1 MSDDT
6 ALRPLLRWAE
16 PMLAPMR
23 ERALAQW
30 ASAARRHPDRFDFD
44 PLRLAIMDA
53 FAEPA
58 LSWSCRTLL
67 LELAIARHQQAL
79 QGETPAQRFEHFL
92 EWIDS
97 AAGRRALDA
106 GYPLLRADIAR
117 LATQTEHFLARLLR
131 HLIDDHS
138 RLAPLFADADT
149 PGRLCAFETGL
160 GDRHDHGGS
169 VVRLRFEAGRM
180 LYKPRRLAM
189 DVAYARFLA
198 ELAEQGVEPLQKAA
212 ATLDR
217 GEYGYAQWIEHVPLI
232 DLDAAAVY
240 YRRYGGLV
248 AIAYL
253 LSCTDLHLENV
264 IACGDHPVLI
274 DLETVFQPWLSRR
287 GPVTGHYPPHAPSI
301 LFSGLLPFE
310 RNDPDAYDMSGLAW
324 GEHRRTVRRAT
335 GEGTDQLRLAPVET
349 MTQPSA
355 NLPFLADGTRIAP
368 HAHADAMV
376 SGFEDTYRGLLML
389 KPRLCEEGGPLAPFA
404 GLETRA
410 LVRSTHIYARL
421 LGAMSHPQYLRS
433 EAERDAVLSRLE
445 VGSREWPFLARTQAI
460 EREVLLCGDVPRFRV
475 RVDGIDVRDGDG
487 HAVPGLFVRSGWK
500 ETQRRLRALSPRDLE
515 RQRYAI
521 RQSLESIRP
530 SVATEKKTANPHQ
543 THPSPHADHRIFLD
557 TAMEIGDA
565 LLQLSFRDRGEIVF
579 FQPEYRNNP
588 QPVIAPMGASLY
600 EGLAGMALLFGEL
613 GAQSGLTRFT
623 RAADAAL
630 ESSRRILRDDPKAMT
645 AIGPY
650 TGLSGWLYVLLAAG
664 VRWRRPDLID
674 EAAEWLPRIAER
686 IADDDELDLIGGA
699 GGCLLVLSEMQRCRP
714 GADVTAA
721 MTACAMRLVETTQR
735 DADGAHWPCPA
746 ASGRRLSGFAHG
758 SAGIGAALACHAHVQ
773 GDARCHALAMEALR
787 YERAAYEARGRRW
800 YDLDDGPDEDGRGD
814 TYSWCHGAP
823 GVGLARLLWP
833 ESSRDAAWHE
843 ETLRCVEKTLA
854 EGFAG
859 GHCLCHGQ
867 FGNLELPLQWAIQAR
882 DAAMLGRCRALGH
895 GLIEQ
900 SRDAGWRCGGR
911 SIAELP
917 LGLMVGLAGI
927 AYGCL
932 RLADPWHVPS
942 ALSLSLGAAST

>member
-6 ALRPLLRWAE
+6 ALKPLLRWAE

-23 ERALAQW
+23 ERALARW
-30 ASAARRHPDRFDFD
+30 ASAARRWPDRFDFD
-44 PLRLAIMDA
+44 QLRHAIADA

-67 LELAIARHQQAL
+67 LELAIARHQQVL
-79 QGETPAQRFEHFL
+79 QGETPEQRFEHFL

-97 AAGRRALDA
+97 AAGRRALDTR
-106 GYPLLRADIAR
+106 YPLLQADIAR
-117 LATQTEHFLARLLR
+117 QATQAEQFLGRLLQ
-131 HLIDDHS
+131 HLVDDYP
-138 RLAPLFADADT
+138 RLAPLLADAET
-149 PGRLCAFETGL
+149 PGRLCAFTAGL

-180 LYKPRRLAM
+180 LYKPRPLAM

-198 ELAEQGVEPLQKAA
+198 ELAERGIEPLQRAA
-212 ATLDR
+212 STLDR
-217 GEYGYAQWIEHVPLI
+217 GEYGYAQWIEHAPLI
-232 DLDAAAVY
+232 DAGAAAAY

-264 IACGDHPVLI
+264 IACGEYPVLI

-287 GPVTGHYPPHAPSI
+287 GPATGRHPPHAHSI

-310 RNDPDAYDMSGLAW
+310 RNDPDAHDMSGLAW
-324 GEHRRTVRRAT
+324 GEHRRTVRQAT
-335 GEGTDQLRLAPVET
+335 GEGTDQLRLSPMET

-355 NLPFLADGTRIAP
+355 NLPFLTDGTRIAP
-368 HAHADAMV
+368 HEHADAMV
-376 SGFEDTYRGLLML
+376 SGFEDSYRGLLAL
-389 KPRLCEEGGPLAPFA
+389 KPCLCEEDGPLAPFA
-404 GLETRA
+404 RLETRA

-421 LGAMSHPQYLRS
+421 LNAMSHPQYLRS

-445 VGSREWPFLARTQAI
+445 VGSREWPFLTRTQAI
-460 EREVLLCGDVPRFRV
+460 EREALLCGDVPRFRI
-475 RVDGIDVRDGDG
+475 RVDGTGVRDGEG
-487 HAVPGLFVRSGWK
+487 HVVPRLFVRSGWK
-500 ETQRRLRALSPRDLE
+500 ETQRRLRGLSPRDLE
-515 RQRYAI
+515 RQRYAL

-530 SVATEKKTANPHQ
+530 AVVTEKNAAKPGRVDVSHV
-543 THPSPHADHRIFLD
+543 DGGIFLD
-557 TAMEIGDA
+557 TAIALGDE
-565 LLQLSFRDRGEIVF
+565 LLRLSFRDRGEIVF
-579 FQPEYRNNP
+579 FQPEYHDSP
-588 QPVIAPMGASLY
+588 QPVIAPMGATLY
-600 EGLAGMALLFGEL
+600 EGSTGMMLLFGEL
-613 GAQSGLTRFT
+613 GVQSGLTRFT
-623 RAADAAL
+623 RAAEAAL
-630 ESSRRILRDDPKAMT
+630 ESSRRMLRDDPKAMT

-664 VRWRRPDLID
+664 LRWRRPDLID
-674 EAAEWLPRIAER
+674 EAEDWLPRIAER
-686 IADDDELDLIGGA
+686 IADDDALDLIGGA
-699 GGCLLVLSEMQRCRP
+699 GGCLLVLSEMQCRRP

-721 MTACAMRLVETTQR
+721 MAACATRLVETAQR
-735 DADGAHWPCPA
+735 DADGVHWPCPA
-746 ASGRRLSGFAHG
+746 ALGRRLSGFAHG
-758 SAGIGAALACHAHVQ
+758 SAGIGAALARYAHAR
-773 GDARCHALAMEALR
+773 GDAECLALAMDALR

-800 YDLDDGPDEDGRGD
+800 YDLDEGADEDGQGD

-833 ESSRDAAWHE
+833 QSSRDTAWHG
-843 ETLRCVEKTLA
+843 ETLHCVEKTLA

-867 FGNLELPLQWAIQAR
+867 FGNLELPLQWAVEAR
-882 DAAMLGRCRALGH
+882 DAAMLARCRDLGR

-900 SRDAGWRCGGR
+900 SHDAGWRCGGR

-942 ALSLSLGAAST
+942 VLSLSLGAAPT

>member
-1 MSDDT
+1 MSDDA
-6 ALRPLLRWAE
+6 ALKPLLRWAE

-23 ERALAQW
+23 ERTLAQW
-30 ASAARRHPDRFDFD
+30 ASAARRQPDRFDFD
-44 PLRLAIMDA
+44 RLRHAIADA

-79 QGETPAQRFEHFL
+79 RGETPEQRFEHFL
-92 EWIDS
+92 EWID
-97 AAGRRALDA
+97 GTVGHRALDA
-106 GYPLLRADIAR
+106 RYPLLRADIAR
-117 LATQTEHFLARLLR
+117 LATQTEHFLTRLLQ

-149 PGRLCAFETGL
+149 PGRLCTFATGL

-169 VVRLRFEAGRM
+169 VVRLRFEAGRV
-180 LYKPRRLAM
+180 LYKPRPLAM

-198 ELAEQGVEPLQKAA
+198 ELAERGVEPLQRAA

-217 GEYGYAQWIEHVPLI
+217 GEYGYAQWIEHAPLP
-232 DLDAAAVY
+232 DADAAAAY

-264 IACGDHPVLI
+264 IACGDRPVLI

-287 GPVTGHYPPHAPSI
+287 GAATGRYPPHAPSV

-310 RNDPDAYDMSGLAW
+310 RNDPDAHDMSGLAW
-324 GEHRRTVRRAT
+324 GEHRRTVRQAT

-368 HAHADAMV
+368 HEYADAMV
-376 SGFEDTYRGLLML
+376 SGFEDTYRGLLAL
-389 KPRLCEEGGPLAPFA
+389 KSRLREENGPLAPFA
-404 GLETRA
+404 RLETRA

-433 EAERDAVLSRLE
+433 EAEREAVLSRLE
-445 VGSREWPFLARTQAI
+445 VGSREWPFLTRTQAI
-460 EREVLLCGDVPRFRV
+460 EREALLRGDVPRFRV
-475 RVDGIDVRDGDG
+475 RVDGTSVRDADG
-487 HAVPGLFVRSGWK
+487 NIVPRLFVRSGWK

-515 RQRYAI
+515 RQRYAL

-530 SVATEKKTANPHQ
+530 SVAMERKAAEPRRID
-543 THPSPHADHRIFLD
+543 SPCHAGDGSFLD
-557 TAMEIGDA
+557 TAIALGDA

-579 FQPEYRNNP
+579 FQPEYRNSP
-588 QPVIAPMGASLY
+588 QPAIAPMGASLY

-613 GAQSGLTRFT
+613 GVQSGLMRFT
-623 RAADAAL
+623 RAAEAAL
-630 ESSRRILRDDPKAMT
+630 ESGRRILRDDPKAMT

-674 EAAEWLPRIAER
+674 EAAAWLPRIAER
-686 IADDDELDLIGGA
+686 IAGDDELDLIGGA

-714 GADVTAA
+714 GDDVTAA
-721 MTACAMRLVETTQR
+721 MTACAMRLIETARR
-735 DADGAHWPCPA
+735 DADGVHWPCPA
-746 ASGRRLSGFAHG
+746 ALGRRLSGFAHG
-758 SAGIGAALACHAHVQ
+758 SAGIGAALARHAHAQ

-787 YERAAYEARGRRW
+787 YERAAHEARGRRW
-800 YDLDDGPDEDGRGD
+800 YDLDDGPDDDGRGD

-833 ESSRDAAWHE
+833 EPLRDAAWHE
-843 ETLRCVEKTLA
+843 ETFRCVEKTLE
-854 EGFAG
+854 EGCAG

-867 FGNLELPLQWAIQAR
+867 FGNLELPLQWAVQTR
-882 DAAMLGRCRALGH
+882 DAAMQARCRALGH

-942 ALSLSLGAAST
+942 VLSLSLGAVPA

>member
-1 MSDDT
+1 MSDDA
-6 ALRPLLRWAE
+6 ALKPLLRWAE

-30 ASAARRHPDRFDFD
+30 ATATQRQPDRFDFD
-44 PLRLAIMDA
+44 QLRHAIADA

-58 LSWSCRTLL
+58 LSWSCRALL

-79 QGETPAQRFEHFL
+79 QGETPEQRFEYFL

-106 GYPLLRADIAR
+106 RYPLLQTDIAR
-117 LATQTEHFLARLLR
+117 LAIQTEHFLARLLR
-131 HLIDDHS
+131 HLIDDYP
-138 RLAPLFADADT
+138 RLASLLADADT
-149 PGRLCAFETGL
+149 PGQLRTFAAGL

-180 LYKPRRLAM
+180 LYKPRSLAM

-198 ELAEQGVEPLQKAA
+198 ELAEQGVEPLQRAA

-217 GEYGYAQWIEHVPLI
+217 GDYGYAQWIEHAPLI
-232 DLDAAAVY
+232 DADAAAAY

-287 GPVTGHYPPHAPSI
+287 GPVTGRHPPHAPSV

-310 RNDPDAYDMSGLAW
+310 RNDPDAHDMSGLAW
-324 GEHRRTVRRAT
+324 GEHRRTVRQAT
-335 GEGTDQLRLAPVET
+335 GEGTDQLRLSPMET

-355 NLPFLADGTRIAP
+355 NLPFLANGTRIAP
-368 HAHADAMV
+368 HEHAGAMV
-376 SGFEDTYRGLLML
+376 SGFEDTYRGLLAL
-389 KPRLCEEGGPLAPFA
+389 KPRLREETGPLAPFA
-404 GLETRA
+404 RLEMRA

-421 LGAMSHPQYLRS
+421 LNAMSHPQYLRS

-445 VGSREWPFLARTQAI
+445 VGSREWPFLTRTQAS
-460 EREVLLCGDVPRFRV
+460 EREALLRGDVPRFRV
-475 RVDGIDVRDGDG
+475 RVDGTDVRDGDG
-487 HAVPGLFVRSGWK
+487 HVVPRLFVRSGWK
-500 ETQRRLRALSPRDLE
+500 ETQRRLRGLSPRDLE
-515 RQRYAI
+515 RQRYAL

-530 SVATEKKTANPHQ
+530 SVAAEKNAVESHRIIT
-543 THPSPHADHRIFLD
+543 SPRADDGIFLD
-557 TAMEIGDA
+557 TAIALGDE
-565 LLQLSFRDRGEIVF
+565 LLRLSFRDRGEIVL
-579 FQPEYRNNP
+579 FQPEYHNSP
-588 QPVIAPMGASLY
+588 QPVIAPMGATLY
-600 EGLAGMALLFGEL
+600 EGLTGMMLLFGEL
-613 GAQSGLTRFT
+613 GVQSGLSRFT
-623 RAADAAL
+623 RAAEAAL
-630 ESSRRILRDDPKAMT
+630 ESSRRILRDDPKAMA

-650 TGLSGWLYVLLAAG
+650 TGLSGWLYALLAAG
-664 VRWRRPDLID
+664 VRWQRQDLIN
-674 EAAEWLPRIAER
+674 EAVDWLPRVSGR
-686 IADDDELDLIGGA
+686 ITGDDELDLIGGA
-699 GGCLLVLSEMQRCRP
+699 GGCLLVLLEMQRCRP

-721 MTACAMRLVETTQR
+721 MAACATRLVETAQR
-735 DADGAHWPCPA
+735 DADGIHWPCPA
-746 ASGRRLSGFAHG
+746 ALGRRLSGFAHG
-758 SAGIGAALACHAHVQ
+758 SAGIGAALARYAHAQ
-773 GDARCHALAMEALR
+773 GDVDCLALAMEALQ

-800 YDLDDGPDEDGRGD
+800 YDLNDDLDDDGQGD

-833 ESSRDAAWHE
+833 ESSRDAAWHD
-843 ETLRCVEKTLA
+843 ETLHCVEKTLT

-867 FGNLELPLQWAIQAR
+867 FGNLELPLQWAVAAR
-882 DAAMLGRCRALGH
+882 DAAMLARCRDLGR
-895 GLIEQ
+895 GLIER
-900 SRDAGWRCGGR
+900 SHAGWRCGGR

-932 RLADPWHVPS
+932 RLADPWHVP
-942 ALSLSLGAAST
+942 AVLSLSLGAAPT